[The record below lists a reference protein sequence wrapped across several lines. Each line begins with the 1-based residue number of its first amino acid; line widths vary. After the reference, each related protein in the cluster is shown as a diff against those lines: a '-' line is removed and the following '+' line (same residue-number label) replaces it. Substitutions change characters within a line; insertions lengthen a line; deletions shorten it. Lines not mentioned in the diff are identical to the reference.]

1 MIKRVKNTVRWTYV
15 VIDLNGKEI
24 VGRFYE
30 IEKEKKEFRV
40 KKVIKKKDDKLYV
53 KCKGYDN

>member
-1 MIKRVKNTVRWTYV
+1 MIKNTVRWTYA

-30 IEKEKKEFRV
+30 IELQKKQT
-40 KKVIKKKDDKLYV
+40 KKSLELKR
-53 KCKGYDN
+53 

>member
-1 MIKRVKNTVRWTYV
+1 MIKRVKNTVRWPYV

-30 IEKEKKEFRV
+30 IELQKKQT
-40 KKVIKKKDDKLYV
+40 KKSLELKR
-53 KCKGYDN
+53 

>member
-30 IEKEKKEFRV
+30 IELQKKQT
-40 KKVIKKKDDKLYV
+40 KKNLELKR
-53 KCKGYDN
+53 